1 MANVVSSSVVLYFC
15 PESSGRYCKSSDTD
29 PQNAYFYAI
38 ILRPRSGPCF
48 RKLSARRRG
57 VEACRPRV
65 ASGPGRQPVG
75 DRRPGR
81 DVPGRDRRR
90 FAARL
95 PARDTRL
102 RAGLRQRPYSLHLA
116 VAPTKNVDRYEWFA
130 EKATEIGVDRITPVL
145 TDRCERRTLRIDRIL
160 RVVTGA
166 MKQSLK
172 AYLPRVDS
180 PMPLRELLELP
191 CAGSRLIAHCEESGN
206 RTPLGEAFGPRE
218 QVLILIGPEGDF
230 SSDEIRSAL
239 DSGFRAVSARP
250 QPSSDRNG
258 RASWLRTRSRS

>member
-1 MANVVSSSVVLYFC
+1 MQL
-15 PESSGRYCKSSDTD
+15 
-29 PQNAYFYAI
+29 FYAPDI
-38 ILRPRSGPCF
+38 MPPLYALGEEESKHCVRVLR
-48 RKLSARRRG
+48 LRRG
-57 VEACRPRV
+57 GRIHITDGRGNLFCCEITDDDPKRCTVRIVSVEEE
-65 ASGPGRQPVG
+65 
-75 DRRPGR
+75 
-81 DVPGRDRRR
+81 
-90 FAARL
+90 FEKM
-95 PARDTRL
+95 
-102 RAGLRQRPYSLHLA
+102 PYALTLA

-191 CAGSRLIAHCEESGN
+191 CAGSRLIAHCEESGS

-239 DSGFRAVSARP
+239 DSGFRAVSL
-250 QPSSDRNG
+250 G
-258 RASWLRTRSRS
+258 RSRLRTETAGVVAAHSVAFVNGW

>member
-1 MANVVSSSVVLYFC
+1 MQLFYAPDIMPPLHTLGEEESKHCVRVLRLRSGGRIHITDGRGNLFCCEITDDNPKRCTVRVVSTEEGFEKM
-15 PESSGRYCKSSDTD
+15 P
-29 PQNAYFYAI
+29 YA
-38 ILRPRSGPCF
+38 LT
-48 RKLSARRRG
+48 
-57 VEACRPRV
+57 V
-65 ASGPGRQPVG
+65 
-75 DRRPGR
+75 
-81 DVPGRDRRR
+81 
-90 FAARL
+90 
-95 PARDTRL
+95 
-102 RAGLRQRPYSLHLA
+102 A

-239 DSGFRAVSARP
+239 DSGFRAVSL
-250 QPSSDRNG
+250 G
-258 RASWLRTRSRS
+258 RSRLRTETAGVVAAHSVAFVNGW

>member
-1 MANVVSSSVVLYFC
+1 MQL
-15 PESSGRYCKSSDTD
+15 
-29 PQNAYFYAI
+29 FYAPELDPDAGSYVFSEEESKHCVRV
-38 ILRPRSGPCF
+38 LRLG
-48 RKLSARRRG
+48 A
-57 VEACRPRV
+57 
-65 ASGPGRQPVG
+65 G
-75 DRRPGR
+75 D
-81 DVPGRDRRR
+81 
-90 FAARL
+90 
-95 PARDTRL
+95 
-102 RAGLRQRPYSLHLA
+102 SLHLTDGRGTMCRAEIVEASPKHCRVVIRERWPEFEKRGYELVMA
-116 VAPTKNVDRYEWFA
+116 VAPTKNTDRFEWFA

-206 RTPLGEAFGPRE
+206 RTPLGETFGPRE

-239 DSGFRAVSARP
+239 DSGFRAVSL
-250 QPSSDRNG
+250 G
-258 RASWLRTRSRS
+258 RSRLRTETAGVVAAHSVAFVNGW